1 MHIFWKIEIG
11 LWSLEQE
18 IKKRFLYYDD
28 KQEKI
33 SRGGI
38 HGPPMTFL
46 LQLLKSKLVL
56 TKT

>member
-33 SRGGI
+33 SRGG
-38 HGPPMTFL
+38 GFMD
-46 LQLLKSKLVL
+46 LQ
-56 TKT
+56 